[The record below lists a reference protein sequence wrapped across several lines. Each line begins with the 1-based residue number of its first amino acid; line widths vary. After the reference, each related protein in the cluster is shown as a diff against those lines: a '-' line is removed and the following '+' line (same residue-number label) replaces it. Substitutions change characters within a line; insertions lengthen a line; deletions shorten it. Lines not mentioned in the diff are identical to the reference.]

1 MGTRSRQRVWF
12 AIEAKSFELT
22 VDGVGRRQ
30 KYVITETYGKGKKHS
45 IFFPEGK
52 GFVNGWS
59 ILARKLKEVGVKM
72 SQEKEEKLLSNFKRS
87 GGCSETVHSFA
98 KVVKY
103 QGRGD
108 NTIWVDT
115 GESHLRSSLGTLK
128 NCLVGSWKERPD
140 ALPLVKKVK
149 SWAKAVWR
157 MKGGL
162 MVAFLNNDLLI
173 FEFEDAAEANYA
185 LEGGCRTFR
194 GGRLDLE
201 R

>member
-1 MGTRSRQRVWF
+1 
-12 AIEAKSFELT
+12 
-22 VDGVGRRQ
+22 
-30 KYVITETYGKGKKHS
+30 
-45 IFFPEGK
+45 
-52 GFVNGWS
+52 
-59 ILARKLKEVGVKM
+59 M
-72 SQEKEEKLLSNFKRS
+72 SQENEEKLLSNFERF
-87 GGCSETVHSFA
+87 GGCSETVRSFA

-115 GESHLRSSLGTLK
+115 GESHLRSSLGTLR
-128 NCLVGSWKERPD
+128 NCLVGSWKEHLD
-140 ALPLVKKVK
+140 ALPSVKKVE
-149 SWAKAVWR
+149 SWAKAMWR
-157 MKGGL
+157 LKGGL

-173 FEFEDAAEANYA
+173 FEFEDAAEANYE